1 MSVRSAAKRKR
12 RAVQDGSPAIRG
24 GRLFLWPGRGM
35 YLGPLLGN
43 RVHAHHAL
51 QLSVA
56 LGHAL
61 RLQTHPTG
69 PWRAY
74 SAVLS
79 GADQSHRI
87 ACEGIVAQM
96 YFDPESAEGRRLAK
110 RLGSKGLRPIRQD
123 ACAAIR
129 QQLRVCWKDE
139 WDGERCRRV
148 VDEATTLLAPPG
160 SPRRLDG
167 RVARVLD
174 LIHAAP
180 HRLPPRS
187 VLAAQVSLSPSRLAH
202 LFRSHTGLAIR
213 RYALWV
219 RLHDALQRMAAG
231 AALTAVAHSVEFSDL
246 AHLTR
251 TFQRMFGMPPSALR
265 EVTTIAILRDLP
277 FGSCC
282 AGAAGATP
290 GLRQAPTTFK
300 NQS

>member
-12 RAVQDGSPAIRG
+12 GAVQDGSPAIRG

-61 RLQTHPTG
+61 RLQTHPAA
-69 PWRAY
+69 PWRTY
-74 SAVLS
+74 TAVLS

-96 YFDPESAEGRRLAK
+96 YFDPESEEGRRLAT
-110 RLGSKGLRPIRQD
+110 RLGNQGLRAIRRD
-123 ACAAIR
+123 ACAGIR
-129 QQLRVCWKDE
+129 QRLLSCWEDE
-139 WDGERCRRV
+139 WDSERCRRV
-148 VDEATTLLAPPG
+148 VDDATTLLAPPG

-180 HRLPPRS
+180 HRLPPRA

-265 EVTTIAILRDLP
+265 EVTTIAISRDLP
-277 FGSCC
+277 PRS
-282 AGAAGATP
+282 
-290 GLRQAPTTFK
+290 
-300 NQS
+300 